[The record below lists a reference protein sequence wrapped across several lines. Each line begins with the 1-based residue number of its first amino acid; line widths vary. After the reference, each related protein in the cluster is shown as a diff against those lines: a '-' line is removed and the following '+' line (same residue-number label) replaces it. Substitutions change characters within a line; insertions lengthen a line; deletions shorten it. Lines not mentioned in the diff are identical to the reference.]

1 MTNSNTLTI
10 KTFIGDELVELI
22 GEYKLLK
29 IYIDSKYHNHI
40 YLIQDNR
47 LLCKI
52 DLPNNYLNSKI
63 KILESMY
70 EQITFLLESPIKYE
84 KDNFEDLV
92 LTRLEIIL
100 NDTQSLIEQIP
111 KDSSSNIE
119 TKENDEVIFKTL
131 KTSTPQNMRLMILNS
146 LYYDVYRLFEDIDNY
161 DNEDIK
167 CRLEII
173 LNETKGLLA
182 KKELDPEALTKEKNL
197 VSELEILRSCY
208 EVLFDYILDSNH
220 TNDLKID
227 LSREVLLRTKS
238 QLDEIV

>member
-1 MTNSNTLTI
+1 MNLV
-10 KTFIGDELVELI
+10 DESEKLVTYTKYYLEGKPVELNNKAKVFI
-22 GEYKLLK
+22 REEAETV
-29 IYIDSKYHNHI
+29 IYI
-40 YLIQDNR
+40 
-47 LLCKI
+47 
-52 DLPNNYLNSKI
+52 
-63 KILESMY
+63 
-70 EQITFLLESPIKYE
+70 
-84 KDNFEDLV
+84 V
-92 LTRLEIIL
+92 
-100 NDTQSLIEQIP
+100 
-111 KDSSSNIE
+111 
-119 TKENDEVIFKTL
+119 ENDEVIFKTL

-146 LYYDVYRLFEDIDNY
+146 LYYDVYSLFEHIDNY

-173 LNETKGLLA
+173 LDETKELLA
-182 KKELDPEALTKEKNL
+182 KKELDQEALTKGKNL